1 MLQVPASQH
10 FAVGFVIE
18 RQGGV
23 ADDLLGL
30 DRVQVDMLLRQAA
43 QPFGIVEVAPFGFQD
58 MDGFDVFADVTVDA
72 VQFLFQVLNPV
83 FHNKGC
89 ENDGS

>member
-1 MLQVPASQH
+1 MNTTKSAAICLWAALTVLTAVI
-10 FAVGFVIE
+10 FATFIMKN
-18 RQGGV
+18 
-23 ADDLLGL
+23 
-30 DRVQVDMLLRQAA
+30 RVQVDMLLRQAA

-83 FHNKGC
+83 FHNEGC